1 VDAFLTSRIIAD
13 VLGGLTQGVLYGMVA
28 LSLVLIWRSTG
39 VLNFAQGAMPMFAT
53 YIGFALLSYHVGHRT
68 TRGTRPLRETGN

>member
-1 VDAFLTSRIIAD
+1 MDPFLTSRIVTD
-13 VLGGLTQGVLYGMVA
+13 VLGGLTNGVIFGMVA

-53 YIGFALLSYHVGHRT
+53 YVASRCCRT
-68 TRGTRPLRETGN
+68 TSATGRASWPASSLAY

>member
-1 VDAFLTSRIIAD
+1 MDPFLTSRIVTD
-13 VLGGLTQGVLYGMVA
+13 VLGGLTNGVIFGMVA

-53 YIGFALLSYHVGHRT
+53 YVGFALLSYHFGYWRASW
-68 TRGTRPLRETGN
+68 PASSLAY